1 MRKGFWVIVIA
12 VTLGYAAPSLAEFDG
27 CRDLS
32 SDKIAVELLPLLYPK
47 NWPDSEPAFTRRGF
61 IVETR
66 NQEDDRLMTCALI
79 YHADVIR
86 KAIVDGCAEI
96 AQTGWVDGK
105 SNVLL
110 SMRIGWALL
119 ELNMDGKC
127 DGD

>member
-32 SDKIAVELLPLLYPK
+32 PDKIAVELLPLLYPG
-47 NWPDSEPAFTRRGF
+47 NYPESEPAFTRRGF

-86 KAIVDGCAEI
+86 KAIVDECAEI

-105 SNVLL
+105 SNQLL
-110 SMRIGWALL
+110 AVRIRLALL